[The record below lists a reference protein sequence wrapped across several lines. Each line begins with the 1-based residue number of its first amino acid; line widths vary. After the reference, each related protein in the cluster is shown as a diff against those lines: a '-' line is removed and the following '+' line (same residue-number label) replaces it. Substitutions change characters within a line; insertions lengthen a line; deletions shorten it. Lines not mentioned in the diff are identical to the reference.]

1 MSQQSMRRRR
11 GWRRHA
17 PVANAEEPIGCREPF
32 QSRSKIIM
40 LSMDRAERL
49 LVAQRMSTGSA
60 DGCEIS
66 FFPDDSDVRRTSRGV
81 RCSERWQASTGQGAD
96 LETAWEVF

>member
-49 LVAQRMSTGSA
+49 LVAQS
-60 DGCEIS
+60 DG
-66 FFPDDSDVRRTSRGV
+66 RRPSRGG
-81 RCSERWQASTGQGAD
+81 RWAERWQASTGQGAD